1 MALLRCTILLYIPF
15 VCASLLHLNGTIIHT
30 LDANDSPPSN
40 NTRTLWDIIW
50 SCGVTLFACAWTAIH
65 PNIQGMEEKTRY
77 IVFRRICIMAMV
89 LVAPEL
95 IITWASRQFFSAIA
109 IKKRFNDAL
118 NWTITHSF
126 LAWMGGFI
134 LYVNDEPR
142 ATLTPDELL
151 QFVLRESVD
160 MPVIQKADIEDRS
173 KGDILSKGVAILQ
186 LVWFV
191 LQLAARRGQNLPI
204 SLLEIDTL
212 AIVVLTCVAYCW
224 WWKKP
229 KDVRRPYIVH
239 WKATALP
246 LGDAT
251 LTYEYVIVN
260 ILA

>member
-77 IVFRRICIMAMV
+77 IVFRRI
-89 LVAPEL
+89 
-95 IITWASRQFFSAIA
+95 ASWPWYWSLQNSLSPGLRGSFFSAIA

-118 NWTITHSF
+118 SAQPVDAQDHRPDVEATLRSGSAEF
-126 LAWMGGFI
+126 RAWMGGFI

-142 ATLTPDELL
+142 ATLTPPDELL

-204 SLLEIDTL
+204 
-212 AIVVLTCVAYCW
+212 
-224 WWKKP
+224 
-229 KDVRRPYIVH
+229 
-239 WKATALP
+239 TA
-246 LGDAT
+246 
-251 LTYEYVIVN
+251 
-260 ILA
+260 